1 MQPVANDLWVLRY
14 PLALLGMPMG
24 RTVTV
29 IRLRSGELVIH
40 STGPFTASDVAAIH
54 AVGKPA
60 WVLDATLSH
69 DTFAT
74 AGRNAFP
81 DAPYF
86 APEGF
91 PVRGGSGFSL
101 RTLPASWEDELEV
114 LPLDGMPR
122 VREHAFFHK
131 PTRTLIV
138 ADLVFNFGAESSAWM
153 RGLFRVVGGIRSYP
167 GMSRLFK
174 LLIRDRVA
182 FSSSIQR
189 LMQWDFDRLIVGH
202 GEIIESGAKPQVAA
216 ALAQRGF

>member
-1 MQPVANDLWVLRY
+1 
-14 PLALLGMPMG
+14 MG
-24 RTVTV
+24 RTVAV
-29 IRLRSGELVIH
+29 MRLRSGDLIIH
-40 STGPFTASDVAAIH
+40 STGPFTASDVTAIH
-54 AVGKPA
+54 SLGRPA
-60 WVLDATLSH
+60 WLLDATLSH

-81 DAPYF
+81 DAAYF

-91 PVRGGSGFSL
+91 PVRGGTTFSL

-114 LPLDGMPR
+114 LQLEGMPR

-138 ADLVFNFGAESSAWM
+138 ADLVFNFSAVSSAWM
-153 RGLFRVVGGIRSYP
+153 RNFFRVVGGIRGYP

-182 FSSSIQR
+182 FASSIER
-189 LMQWDFDRLIVGH
+189 LMGWDFDRLIVGH

-216 ALAQRGF
+216 ALAARGF